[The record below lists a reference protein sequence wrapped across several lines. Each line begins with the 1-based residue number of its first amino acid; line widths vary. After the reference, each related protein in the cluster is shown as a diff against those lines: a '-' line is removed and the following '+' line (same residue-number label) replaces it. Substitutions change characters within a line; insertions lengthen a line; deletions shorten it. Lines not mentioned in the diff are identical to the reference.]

1 MSLSGDSPQVVLS
14 TVEDETAEKPEV
26 SVAEPEI
33 AAVVPQAADQEPKE
47 VQVICV
53 SALLSFQH
61 GGSFGRVGLLYCVTD
76 KLGLS
81 NSSP

>member
-47 VQVICV
+47 VQVLV
-53 SALLSFQH
+53 
-61 GGSFGRVGLLYCVTD
+61 
-76 KLGLS
+76 
-81 NSSP
+81 